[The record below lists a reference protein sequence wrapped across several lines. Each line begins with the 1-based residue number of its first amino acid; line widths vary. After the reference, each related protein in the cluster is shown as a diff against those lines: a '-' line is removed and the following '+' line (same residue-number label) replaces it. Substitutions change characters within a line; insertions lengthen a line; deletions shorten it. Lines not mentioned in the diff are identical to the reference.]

1 MPLVGADSRWAN
13 AFTYRS
19 MREKINQQQNHLLFS
34 DERVVVTAVRDRV
47 VSAVPALRDDPTL
60 SDRLARAYDEG
71 KSMGLT
77 DDKLLAEFL
86 YLEIEAPGFYRQPAI
101 LNWLEKQG
109 APIDSRFEDLLDVLS
124 KTLEQSLTDR

>member
-1 MPLVGADSRWAN
+1 
-13 AFTYRS
+13 

-109 APIDSRFEDLLDVLS
+109 DWLEKQGAPIDSRFEDLLDVLS